1 MKLFY
6 LYRKTIQVF
15 FIFMTTTMLVFTPL
29 LSQISMED
37 GSTISLW
44 NTPKAHA
51 IADVGILQTQNLNAF
66 YNESTGELV
75 LDINGVPLLSLG
87 LISNQQF
94 VYQLPVELGFILGL
108 PGFKAASR
116 IEVTE
121 PLLAYGTIPGNAMSL
136 DSATRTVKGSYVSLL
151 NLSLILSVS
160 AKLIINLD
168 ELGLT
173 ELPPSPDGKLEFYG
187 FAADNSLIT
196 LDILVSEG
204 AYDEIAT
211 GVLLLPPVL
220 ESVTDVS
227 TSITGTGIVGATI
240 HIDAPT
246 GTYQGIVDP
255 EGKFSVPIPVQA
267 AGTVITAFQS
277 DSSGNSSGT
286 TSTIVIGTILELTV
300 PSEIRF
306 KSTAIGFHE
315 VTIPREIPELS
326 LRVVDTRGQ
335 GFQWRIK
342 ARALTPLTSSG
353 GYTIDPTALIFV
365 DANQVSYL
373 KDETLIYEGQ
383 TGVNQETTIT
393 WNDNEG
399 LLLRTI
405 PSNVKIDS
413 EYSTTINWTLE
424 NAP

>member
-15 FIFMTTTMLVFTPL
+15 FIFISTTMLIFTPV
-29 LSQISMED
+29 LSQITMED
-37 GSTISLW
+37 RGTISIW
-44 NTPKAHA
+44 NTPKAYA
-51 IADVGILQTQNLNAF
+51 VGVGLLQIQHLDAS
-66 YNESTGELV
+66 YNSSTGELV
-75 LDINGVPLLSLG
+75 LDINGVPLLG
-87 LISNQQF
+87 LDLINIQQF
-94 VYQLPVELGFILGL
+94 VYQLPLELRYILGL
-108 PGFKAASR
+108 PGFKDASN
-116 IEVTE
+116 IALTE
-121 PLLAYGTIPGNAMSL
+121 PLLLPNGLIPGSSL
-136 DSATRTVKGSYVSLL
+136 TLDGANGTVKGSYVSLL
-151 NLSLILSVS
+151 NLSLISSVS

-173 ELPPSPDGKLEFYG
+173 ELPPSSDGKLEFYG
-187 FAADNSLIT
+187 IAADNSLIT

-211 GVLLLPPVL
+211 GVLLPAPVL
-220 ESVTDVS
+220 NPVTDVR
-227 TSITGTGIVGATI
+227 TSITGTGIAGSTI
-240 HIDAPT
+240 HIDTPT
-246 GTYQGIVDP
+246 GSYQGTVDP
-255 EGKFSVPIPVQA
+255 EGNFTVVIPVQK

-326 LRVVDTRGQ
+326 IIVNDTRGQ

-342 ARALTPLTSSG
+342 ARALTLLTSSG
-353 GYTIDPTALIFV
+353 GYTLDPTTLIFV

-373 KDETLIYEGQ
+373 KDETLIYEGK

-399 LLLRTI
+399 LLLRMI
-405 PSNVKIDS
+405 PNNVKIDS